1 MGGLVKADTGQSLL
15 ASQPPAKCGS
25 GRWPRS
31 VPLVCLDST
40 DSFAIIFNSCPSSGT
55 AVVTAPVFPGFRVVV
70 AGRYL
75 VCRFNQLTLSQ
86 QHYAAFKL
94 DPSKSGRKMG

>member
-1 MGGLVKADTGQSLL
+1 MGGLVKADSPCLPPNPLQSVVVAL
-15 ASQPPAKCGS
+15 S
-25 GRWPRS
+25 GPGRY
-31 VPLVCLDST
+31 LVCLDST

-55 AVVTAPVFPGFRVVV
+55 TVVTAPVFPGFRVVV

-75 VCRFNQLTLSQ
+75 VCRFNQLTKFRSNITLRSR
-86 QHYAAFKL
+86 L

>member
-1 MGGLVKADTGQSLL
+1 MGGLVKADSPCLPPNPLQSVVV
-15 ASQPPAKCGS
+15 AAGP
-25 GRWPRS
+25 GRF
-31 VPLVCLDST
+31 LVCLDST